1 MQEVIDGEL
10 ARPFF
15 PDPIDEVKMNYH
27 YFGCSMQQNRY
38 ALLAISILLE
48 HTAPARMLEFG
59 TRFGGLSVFLG
70 MYAKIAGAAFH
81 TYDIENQVKYSDF
94 FNFLNIAFHIRDI
107 FSNQSRQEIT
117 DLIRQPGRTILFC
130 DAIKAKEFNLYADHL
145 KSNDIILAHDYAANE
160 QDFNSIKK
168 QRIWWHC
175 EIDDSD
181 IAQACHRNHLVPVFK
196 NLFRTAA
203 WCCFIKKDPCFN
215 SLQTG

>member
-1 MQEVIDGEL
+1 MQRVIDSEL
-10 ARPFF
+10 ERPFF
-15 PDPIDEVKMNYH
+15 PDPIDEAKMDYH

-48 HTAPARMLEFG
+48 HAAPARMLEFG

-70 MYAKIAGAAFH
+70 VYAKNVGAAFH
-81 TYDIENQVKYSDF
+81 TYDIENQVKYTDF
-94 FNFLNIAFHIRDI
+94 FNFLNIRLHICDI
-107 FSNQSRQEIT
+107 FSDQARQEIAG
-117 DLIRQPGRTILFC
+117 LIRQPGRTILFC
-130 DAIKAKEFNLYADHL
+130 DAIKAKEFNLYTDHL
-145 KSNDIILAHDYAANE
+145 KNNDIILAHDYAANE

-168 QRIWWHC
+168 QHIWWHC

-203 WCCFIKKDPCFN
+203 WCCFIKKDQ
-215 SLQTG
+215 SLPYMQAG